1 MCIYICMHMYI
12 LHVYIHVYIQIH
24 VFIHIYILHEYIHT
38 YLHTCILHTSS
49 TKSKKDFMGYS
60 AFEKAHTKFASS
72 CNIHLFYIIVFPSF
86 SVCVHTAQVL
96 FTCVGVYTTK
106 VSLPLYRLLLQRF
119 NRTKPNSLTCHTCVS
134 FTYLWYYYTDLLSL
148 LIVTYI

>member
-1 MCIYICMHMYI
+1 MCICIYMHMFI

-24 VFIHIYILHEYIHT
+24 VLVHIYILQEYIHT

-72 CNIHLFYIIVFPSF
+72 CNLHLFYTIVFPSV
-86 SVCVHTAQVL
+86 SVCVHTAQVF
-96 FTCVGVYTTK
+96 FTCVCVHYKGLSSSLQAAFTAFQQDQTK
-106 VSLPLYRLLLQRF
+106 FSNLPH
-119 NRTKPNSLTCHTCVS
+119 SVS
-134 FTYLWYYYTDLLSL
+134 FTYLWYYYTDPL
-148 LIVTYI
+148 